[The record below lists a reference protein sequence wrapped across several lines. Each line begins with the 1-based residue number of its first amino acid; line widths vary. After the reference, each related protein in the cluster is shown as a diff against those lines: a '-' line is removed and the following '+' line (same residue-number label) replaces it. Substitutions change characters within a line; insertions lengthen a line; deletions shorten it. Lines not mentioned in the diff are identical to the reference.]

1 MFCPQ
6 CGTNL
11 NEDLK
16 FCKQCGA
23 NLYAVRHALTA
34 PDTQEKFDWSKTWV
48 AEMFMS
54 ESERKRREQLI
65 DEERGITPEI
75 KRYGEIKAGVI
86 VSSVGL
92 GVMIFLY
99 VFMKGL
105 VQSGEVDAGEAEILK
120 RVWVAGV
127 IPFLIGLGL
136 MINGTIVSSRQIKT
150 MKQLQASKEETEK
163 QKSLG
168 KNTDRLYLEPAD
180 SSEFIPSSFSV
191 TEGTT
196 RTLQKPEQK
205 Q

>member
-6 CGTNL
+6 CGTSL

-23 NLYAVRHALTA
+23 NLYAVRQVMTS
-34 PDTQEKFDWSKTWV
+34 PETQEKFDWGKTWV

-54 ESERKRREQLI
+54 ESERKRREHQI
-65 DEERGITPEI
+65 EEQSGITPEV

-105 VQSGEVDAGEAEILK
+105 VQSGEVNAGEAEILK

-136 MINGTIVSSRQIKT
+136 MINGTIVSNRQIKT
-150 MKQLQASKEETEK
+150 MKQLQASKEENET
-163 QKSLG
+163 QKSFG

>member
-34 PDTQEKFDWSKTWV
+34 PETQEKFDWSKTWV